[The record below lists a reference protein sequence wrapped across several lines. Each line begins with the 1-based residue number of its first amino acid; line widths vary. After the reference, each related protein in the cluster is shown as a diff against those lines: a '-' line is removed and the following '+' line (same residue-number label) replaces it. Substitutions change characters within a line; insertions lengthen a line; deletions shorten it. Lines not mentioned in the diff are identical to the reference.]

1 MGHLRMLPDLSK
13 SLSIY
18 KALLLKWSKA
28 INLVAP
34 STLSDIDVRHF
45 EDSLQIL
52 PHLPDGA
59 RILFDF
65 GSGAG
70 FPALVLA
77 MARPELEVHLFE
89 SDQRKCSFLSTVS
102 RETFV
107 PVLIHNDRVENVNK
121 ESLPQPDAI
130 TARAL
135 ASLSELLQ
143 LSRLWWDNCSNSPIL
158 IFPKGERAD
167 EEIAVARE
175 LFDFSVEKVPS
186 RTDPKAS
193 LLILSGVRLRS

>member
-1 MGHLRMLPDLSK
+1 MRPDLSK

-34 STLSDIDVRHF
+34 STLSEVEVRHF

-52 PHLPDGA
+52 PYLPDDA
-59 RILFDF
+59 HVLFDF

-77 MARPELEVHLFE
+77 MARPDVEVHLFE

-107 PVLIHNDRVENVNK
+107 PVLIHNDRVENVDK
-121 ESLPQPDAI
+121 ESLPQPDVI

-143 LSRLWWDNCSNSPIL
+143 LSRPWWDSCSNSPIF

-167 EEIAVARE
+167 EEIVAARE
-175 LFDFSVEKVPS
+175 LFDFGLEKIPS
-186 RTDPKAS
+186 RTDPRAS
-193 LLILSGVRLRS
+193 LLILSDVSLCR